1 MSERPFMQLYT
12 SDFLGDTQDLSAEY
26 IGSYLLLL
34 MTMWNA
40 GGELAFDEVK
50 LARVARLTVEE
61 WRLAWTDLGRFFDVV
76 DGKLTHGRVAEE
88 LAKFARKSAARKQA
102 GSLGGKAKSLK
113 DKNTGLAIATSNG
126 MASSRN
132 QNKQARVNATDPTD
146 GSPVMVTI
154 DRSRPGE
161 DLVWAECEKLTKKA
175 PSGGWTWSWPKSVVD
190 EARANLEQA
199 RAGVM
204 H

>member
-40 GGELAFDEVK
+40 DGSLAFDEVK

-61 WRLAWTDLGRFFDVV
+61 WRLAWKDLERFFEV
-76 DGKLTHGRVAEE
+76 DDGRLTHHRVTSE
-88 LAKFARKSAARKQA
+88 LHKFARKSAARKEA
-102 GSLGGKAKSLK
+102 GSRGGKAKALK
-113 DKNTGLAIATSNG
+113 DKSQVLANAKANG

-132 QNKQARVNATDPTD
+132 H
-146 GSPVMVTI
+146 I
-154 DRSRPGE
+154 
-161 DLVWAECEKLTKKA
+161 KKA
-175 PSGGWTWSWPKSVVD
+175 GAIASVPTESLVPVQRYVDTDLFRACEQLTAPVPGFMTTKSWPVDVVLK
-190 EARANLEQA
+190 ARAMIEA
-199 RAGVM
+199 PKSEVT

>member
-40 GGELAFDEVK
+40 DGSLSFDEVK

-61 WRLAWTDLGRFFDVV
+61 WRLAWRDLGRFFVV
-76 DGKLTHGRVAEE
+76 ENGRLTHDRLTSE
-88 LAKFARKSAARKQA
+88 LHKFARKSAARKEA
-102 GSLGGKAKSLK
+102 GRKGGASKALK
-113 DKNTGLAIATSNG
+113 DKKPGLAIAKANAV
-126 MASSRN
+126 ASSRN
-132 QNKQARVNATDPTD
+132 QNKESGATRSDPTD
-146 GSPVMVTI
+146 
-154 DRSRPGE
+154 
-161 DLVWAECEKLTKKA
+161 DLVRLDRNANADLFAACEQLTEPVPEFMTGKSFPA
-175 PSGGWTWSWPKSVVD
+175 SVV
-190 EARANLEQA
+190 RQA
-199 RAGVM
+199 TQMLAQSKAV

>member
-26 IGSYLLLL
+26 VGSYLLLL

-40 GGELAFDEVK
+40 GGQLAFDEVK

-61 WRLAWTDLGRFFDVV
+61 WRLAWTDLERFFDVV

-88 LAKFARKSAARKQA
+88 LAKFARKSAARKEA
-102 GSLGGKAKSLK
+102 GSRGGKAKSLK
-113 DKNTGLAIATSNG
+113 DKNAGLAIAMASG

-132 QNKQARVNATDPTD
+132 QNKKRASATGPTD
-146 GSPVMVTI
+146 GAVKL
-154 DRSRPGE
+154 DRYRDE
-161 DLVWAECEKLTKKA
+161 AMFKACEKLTA
-175 PSGGWTWSWPKSVVD
+175 PVPSFMQFQLFDPAVV
-190 EARANLEQA
+190 ARATAELEQA